1 MPEDGKVNQRDKD
14 EIADDI
20 LKVLWNETLFVNA
33 RLIDPGSGLDQPG
46 ELLTF
51 DGDIRDFGHSLGRP
65 ENVQMVDCAGACLVP
80 GFIDMRA
87 SLGEPGAEHRET
99 IASAARAA
107 AAGGITTLA
116 ALPDSQPPT
125 DDPSLVRLLT
135 ARGLET
141 GSLSI
146 LPYGA
151 VSRGCRGEDL
161 AELGLL
167 AEAGAVAF
175 SDGAHAVGNARL
187 MRLALSYARAFGKM
201 VVQHPEEPS
210 LAAGGAATEGELA
223 TRLGLPA
230 IPAAAEAIMVA
241 RDISLARLTGGHV
254 HFAHVSTGAALDLI
268 RAAKAEGLS
277 ITCDTAPPYFD
288 LNETAIGDY
297 RTYAKLSPPL
307 RSEADRLAVATALA
321 DGTIDAVASDHAP
334 RDTDDKRLPYAQA
347 AAGGSGLAT
356 MAAVLLAQ
364 VHAGALTLPQA
375 IGLVTHR
382 PAALLGIQAGRL
394 AKGFPADLVLLDPDR
409 AWVIESGKLPGKAQ
423 NTPFDGRPVEGR
435 VVATWKAGRKVF
447 G

>member
-1 MPEDGKVNQRDKD
+1 
-14 EIADDI
+14 
-20 LKVLWNETLFVNA
+20 
-33 RLIDPGSGLDQPG
+33 
-46 ELLTF
+46 
-51 DGDIRDFGHSLGRP
+51 
-65 ENVQMVDCAGACLVP
+65 
-80 GFIDMRA
+80 MRA

-99 IASAARAA
+99 ISSAAVAA

-116 ALPDSQPPT
+116 VLPDGNPPT
-125 DDPSLVRLLT
+125 DDPSLVRLLA
-135 ARGLET
+135 ARGQET
-141 GSLSI
+141 GSLKI
-146 LPYGA
+146 IPYGA
-151 VSRGCRGEDL
+151 VSRGCRGEEL

-175 SDGAHAVGNARL
+175 TDGARAIPSARL
-187 MRLALSYARAFGKM
+187 MRLALSYARAFEKM

-210 LAAGGAATEGELA
+210 LAAGAAATEGELA
-223 TRLGLPA
+223 TRMGLPA
-230 IPAAAEAIMVA
+230 VPAAAEAIMVA
-241 RDISLARLTGGHV
+241 RDIFLARLTGGHV
-254 HFAHVSTGAALDLI
+254 HFAHVTTGAALDLI
-268 RAAKAEGLS
+268 RQAKAEGLK

-307 RSEADRLAVATALA
+307 RTEEDRQAVAAALS

-356 MAAVLLAQ
+356 LAAVLLGQ
-364 VHAGALTLPQA
+364 VHNGTLSLAQA

-382 PAALLGIQAGRL
+382 PADLLRVQAGRL
-394 AKGFPADLVLLDPDR
+394 AKGFSADLVLLHPDQ

-435 VVATWKAGRKVF
+435 VIATWKAGRKVF

>member
-1 MPEDGKVNQRDKD
+1 MPEAPFPAAAQQD
-14 EIADDI
+14 
-20 LKVLWNETLFVNA
+20 TLFVNA
-33 RLIDPGSGLDQPG
+33 RLIDPASDLDAPGSLLVQGGLIVDHG
-46 ELLTF
+46 NA
-51 DGDIRDFGHSLGRP
+51 IGRP
-65 ENVQMVDCAGACLVP
+65 EGVAVFDCAGACLVP
-80 GFIDMRA
+80 GFVDMRA

-99 IASAARAA
+99 IASAALAA

-116 ALPDSQPPT
+116 ALPDGTPPT
-125 DDPSLVRLLT
+125 DDPSLVRLLA
-135 ARGLET
+135 ARGQET
-141 GSLSI
+141 GSLAI

-167 AEAGAVAF
+167 AEAGAIAF
-175 SDGAHAVGNARL
+175 TDGMRAIPTARL
-187 MRLALSYARAFGKM
+187 MRLALSYARAFGRM

-223 TRLGLPA
+223 TRMGLPA

-241 RDISLARLTGGHV
+241 RDIFLARLTQGHL
-254 HFAHVSTGAALDLI
+254 HFAHVTTAAAIDQI
-268 RAAKAEGLS
+268 RAAKAEGLA

-307 RSEADRLAVATALA
+307 RAEADRLAVVAALA

-356 MAAVLLAQ
+356 LASVLLAQ
-364 VHAGALTLPQA
+364 VHAGALSLPQA
-375 IGLVTHR
+375 IGLITHR
-382 PAALLGIQAGRL
+382 PAALMGVPAGRL
-394 AKGFPADLVLLDPDR
+394 AKGAPADLVLLDPDR

-423 NTPFDGRPVEGR
+423 NTPFDGRPVEGQ
-435 VVATWKAGRKVF
+435 VVATWKTGRKVF

>member
-1 MPEDGKVNQRDKD
+1 MPEAPPAPPSQD
-14 EIADDI
+14 
-20 LKVLWNETLFVNA
+20 LLFVNA
-33 RLIDPGSGLDQPG
+33 RLIDPGSGLDG
-46 ELLTF
+46 AGSLLVQGGLIT
-51 DGDIRDFGHSLGRP
+51 DHGGAIGRP
-65 ENVQMVDCAGACLVP
+65 DGVAVHDCAGACLVP
-80 GFIDMRA
+80 GFVDMWA

-99 IASAARAA
+99 IASAALAA

-116 ALPDSQPPT
+116 ALPDGAPPT
-125 DDPSLVRLLT
+125 DDPALVRLLI
-135 ARGLET
+135 ARGSET
-141 GSLSI
+141 GSLAI
-146 LPYGA
+146 HPYGA
-151 VSRGCRGEDL
+151 VSRGCRGEEL

-175 SDGAHAVGNARL
+175 TDGGRAIGSARL
-187 MRLALSYARAFGKM
+187 MRLALGYAGAFGRM
-201 VVQHPEEPS
+201 VVQHPEEQT

-241 RDISLARLTGGHV
+241 RDIFLARLAGGHV
-254 HFAHVSTGAALDLI
+254 HFAHVTTAAALDLI
-268 RAAKAEGLS
+268 RRAKDEGLK

-288 LNETAIGDY
+288 LNEIAIGDY

-307 RSEADRLAVATALA
+307 RAEADRLAVAAALA

-356 MAAVLLAQ
+356 LAAVLLGQ
-364 VHAGALTLPQA
+364 VHNGTLGLAEAL
-375 IGLVTHR
+375 GLLTHR
-382 PAALLGIQAGRL
+382 PAALLGLAAGRL
-394 AKGFPADLVLLDPDR
+394 AKGAPADLVLLDPNR
-409 AWVIESGKLPGKAQ
+409 AWRIESGKLPGKAQ

-435 VVATWKAGRKVF
+435 VLATFKAGRRVF

>member
-1 MPEDGKVNQRDKD
+1 MPEAPFPASVQD
-14 EIADDI
+14 
-20 LKVLWNETLFVNA
+20 TLFVNA
-33 RLIDPGSGLDQPG
+33 RLIDPATSLDAAGSLLVQGGLIVDHG
-46 ELLTF
+46 SA
-51 DGDIRDFGHSLGRP
+51 IGRP
-65 ENVQMVDCAGACLVP
+65 DGTAVLDCAGACLVP

-99 IASAARAA
+99 IASAALAA

-116 ALPDSQPPT
+116 ALPDGNPPT
-125 DDPSLVRLLT
+125 DDPSLVRLLA
-135 ARGLET
+135 ARGQET
-141 GSLSI
+141 GSLTI

-151 VSRGCRGEDL
+151 VTRGCRGEEL

-167 AEAGAVAF
+167 AEAGAIAF
-175 SDGAHAVGNARL
+175 SDGARAIGNARL
-187 MRLALSYARAFGKM
+187 MRLALSYARAFGRM
-201 VVQHPEEPS
+201 IVQHPEEPS

-254 HFAHVSTGAALDLI
+254 HFAHVTTEAALNLI
-268 RAAKAEGLS
+268 RAAKDQGLK

-307 RSEADRLAVATALA
+307 RTEADRQAVAAALA

-356 MAAVLLAQ
+356 LAAVLLGQ
-364 VHAGALTLPQA
+364 VHNGTLPLAQA

-382 PAALLGIQAGRL
+382 PAALLGVQAGRL
-394 AKGFPADLVLLDPDR
+394 AKGFAADLVLLDTDR